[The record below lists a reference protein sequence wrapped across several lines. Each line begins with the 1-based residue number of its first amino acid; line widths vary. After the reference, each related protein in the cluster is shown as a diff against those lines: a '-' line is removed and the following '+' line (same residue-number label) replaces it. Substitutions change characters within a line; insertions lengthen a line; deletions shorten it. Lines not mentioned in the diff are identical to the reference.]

1 MGGEPM
7 TDKHIFEPKP
17 GADPQAVVDGLV
29 FDDSAAAPS
38 LPPTGEEIERG
49 MVTTS
54 LKLPKDLR
62 DRIREAAAEH
72 CVTPSMLIRQ
82 YIEMGLLAE
91 QPGRMIPLSDAIRV
105 LSSLRPSA

>member
-1 MGGEPM
+1 MSDNH
-7 TDKHIFEPKP
+7 TFEPNP
-17 GADPQAVVDGLV
+17 GADPQALVDALV
-29 FDDSAAAPS
+29 FDDTAPAPT
-38 LPPTGEEIERG
+38 LPPTAAEIERG

-54 LKLPKDLR
+54 LKLPKELR
-62 DRIREAAAEH
+62 DRVREAAAEH
-72 CVTPSMLIRQ
+72 CITPSMLIRQ

>member
-1 MGGEPM
+1 MSEH
-7 TDKHIFEPKP
+7 TFEPRP
-17 GADPQAVVDGLV
+17 GADPQAIVEALV
-29 FDDSAAAPS
+29 FDDTEPAPA
-38 LPPTGEEIERG
+38 LPPTGDQIERG

-54 LKLPKDLR
+54 LKLPHDLR
-62 DRIREAAAEH
+62 DRLRDVAAEH
-72 CVTPSMLIRQ
+72 GVTPSMLIRQ

>member
-1 MGGEPM
+1 MSDDN
-7 TDKHIFEPKP
+7 TFEPNP
-17 GADPQAVVDGLV
+17 GADPQALVDALV
-29 FDDSAAAPS
+29 FDDGVPAPV
-38 LPPTGEEIERG
+38 LPATGAEIERG

-62 DRIREAAAEH
+62 DRVRDAAAEH
-72 CVTPSMLIRQ
+72 CITPSMLIRQ

>member
-1 MGGEPM
+1 MSDEH
-7 TDKHIFEPKP
+7 TFEPNP
-17 GADPQAVVDGLV
+17 GADPQSLVDALV
-29 FDDSAAAPS
+29 FDDTAPAPV
-38 LPPTGEEIERG
+38 LPPTGAEIERG

-54 LKLPKDLR
+54 LKLPKELR
-62 DRIREAAAEH
+62 DRVREAAAEH
-72 CVTPSMLIRQ
+72 CITPSMLIRQ

>member
-1 MGGEPM
+1 MSDND
-7 TDKHIFEPKP
+7 TFEPDP
-17 GADPQAVVDGLV
+17 GTDPRTIVDGLV
-29 FDDSAAAPS
+29 FDDDAATPA
-38 LPPTGEEIERG
+38 LPPTGAEIERG

-62 DRIREAAAEH
+62 DRLREAAAEH
-72 CVTPSMLIRQ
+72 CITPSMLIRQ
-82 YIEMGLLAE
+82 YIEMGLLSE

>member
-1 MGGEPM
+1 M
-7 TDKHIFEPKP
+7 TDKETFEPAA
-17 GADPQAVVDGLV
+17 GADPQAIVDGLV
-29 FDDSAAAPS
+29 FDDAAAAPA
-38 LPPTGEEIERG
+38 LPPTGEEVERG

-62 DRIREAAAEH
+62 DRVREAAAEH
-72 CVTPSMLIRQ
+72 GITPSMLIRQ
-82 YIEMGLLAE
+82 YIEMGLLSE

>member
-1 MGGEPM
+1 MSNHD
-7 TDKHIFEPKP
+7 TFEPNP
-17 GADPQAVVDGLV
+17 GADPQALVGALV
-29 FDDSAAAPS
+29 FDDSAPAPA
-38 LPPTGEEIERG
+38 LPPTGAEIERG

-54 LKLPKDLR
+54 LKLPKELR
-62 DRIREAAAEH
+62 DRIREAAAER

-82 YIEMGLLAE
+82 YIEMGLLGE